1 MFLASTPHKQIT
13 LIAMAADTTKLQVNP
28 SEETTLGDSSSQNI
42 RNYQKDGP
50 GAGELVIVV
59 TYLAMSLGQ
68 CWK

>member
-1 MFLASTPHKQIT
+1 
-13 LIAMAADTTKLQVNP
+13 MAADTTKLQVNP

-68 CWK
+68 CLK